1 MFLFA
6 GMIFEWLGSSSSFC
20 RKTLI
25 LNGDCILFIY
35 LFVQII
41 KLHCNLIYDHA
52 ISELNST
59 WFCLLSCAWHSIV
72 WNIFGSLY
80 VLWCSLWSRV
90 ALFQIFLN
98 ACILLLICFMI
109 CANLLFISMWIVLG
123 VEFIKGDI
131 IKKYSVSLNN
141 WFNYV
146 GPWWTCILCWWQRW

>member
-1 MFLFA
+1 MYPGTVWGKITCFFNKLTSGYTLMFLFA

-25 LNGDCILFIY
+25 LNGDGILFIY
-35 LFVQII
+35 LFVQIR

-52 ISELNST
+52 IFELNST

-90 ALFQIFLN
+90 YLCKQCTLPIFFKCMYFAL
-98 ACILLLICFMI
+98 
-109 CANLLFISMWIVLG
+109 NLFHDM
-123 VEFIKGDI
+123 
-131 IKKYSVSLNN
+131 
-141 WFNYV
+141 
-146 GPWWTCILCWWQRW
+146 C